1 MGLKRGLVLGWG
13 FLVFGLGSGCSSIPE
28 AEFTPQE
35 MPKEVFVDAPTGKV
49 VGTRLGILKTKVNFS
64 TFSSQ
69 YDESLLCKNA
79 FKKAAKQLWK
89 MAEKL
94 NAEAVIDFR
103 SVTFYLDGKHETHKT
118 AECSD
123 DGGDG
128 QVLVQGQAIRWQ
140 KEEEKN
146 Q

>member
-1 MGLKRGLVLGWG
+1 MKRIG
-13 FLVFGLGSGCSSIPE
+13 FIALALLLISACSSVPE
-28 AEFTPQE
+28 ADYVPQE
-35 MPKEVFVDAPTGKV
+35 MPKQVFVDAPSGMV
-49 VGTRLGILKTKVNFS
+49 IGTKLGILKTKVNFS

-69 YDESLLCKNA
+69 YDESVLCRNA
-79 FKKAAKQLWK
+79 YRKAAKQIWK

-123 DGGDG
+123 EGGDG
-128 QVLVQGQAIRWQ
+128 QVLVQGMAVRWQ
-140 KEEEKN
+140 KEEQKN
-146 Q
+146 